1 MSLASGRRRVA
12 PLYRRVVPRK
22 DPDLTADELT
32 SLSQFLDFHRATLVN
47 KVNDLS
53 TEQLGRRAVTSS
65 AITLGG
71 MLKHLAFVEDDWF
84 QVKLLGRPDV
94 EPWASA
100 PFEVDPDWDWHS
112 AADDAAADL
121 LSLYDAACA
130 RSRAAVAE
138 VGGDLDKVSVAV
150 DRRTGGRFS
159 LRWILIHMIEET
171 ARHNGHVDLIREAID
186 GSVGE

>member
-1 MSLASGRRRVA
+1 
-12 PLYRRVVPRK
+12 VVPRK
-22 DPDLTADELT
+22 DPDLAADELT
-32 SLSQFLDFHRATLVN
+32 SLSQLLEFHRATLVN

-53 TEQLGRRAVTSS
+53 TDQLGRRAVTSS

-84 QVKLLGRPDV
+84 QFKLRGRPDL

-100 PFEVDPDWDWHS
+100 PFEVDPDWDWHT
-112 AADDAAADL
+112 AVHDAAADL
-121 LSLYDAACA
+121 LRLYDAACS
-130 RSRAAVAE
+130 RSRAAVVE
-138 VGGDLDKVSVAV
+138 VGGDLDTLSVGV

-159 LRWILIHMIEET
+159 LRWIMIHMIEET
-171 ARHNGHVDLIREAID
+171 ARHNGHVDLIREAIG